1 MGPEGICGL
10 WRHALIALVAVRGE
24 HGARHSVQ
32 QRALHAHL
40 LACVCNTR
48 VPQRAPARCVL
59 PPAPMSPRRPVL
71 RVRHVQAGVVVQAV
85 LRSSP
90 GNEQHG

>member
-40 LACVCNTR
+40 RACVCNTR
-48 VPQRAPARCVL
+48 VPQRSVRQCPRVGRCSVFATCRLVSLCKPCCVHLQAMSSTAR
-59 PPAPMSPRRPVL
+59 
-71 RVRHVQAGVVVQAV
+71 Q
-85 LRSSP
+85 
-90 GNEQHG
+90 